1 MEYLIILNP
10 NTRIN
15 SIYCNARGF
24 PEIFTTYNAAKDFA
38 NKSGAGIGFFGNWT
52 GLILKQKK
60 NEYLRI
66 KRT

>member
-15 SIYCNARGF
+15 SIYCNASGF

-38 NKSGAGIGFFGNWT
+38 NKYDIGPFQ
-52 GLILKQKK
+52 IVAVCDDKK
-60 NEYLRI
+60 NYLV
-66 KRT
+66 